1 MENIDNK
8 DILIK
13 PHDLFVDI
21 IEKSYEDKNKNTS
34 NNAIKNMK
42 FTIPQGEFCCLVGPS
57 GCGKTTLLNLLS
69 GLDKNVDGII
79 KYKDGTIPNEWPI
92 GYMFQEPRLMPW
104 LTVKQNVSI
113 VTKQTPKEINLS
125 EKLIDEMGL
134 NKYMNAFPSQLS
146 GGMQRRVA
154 LARAFVNKPKILLLD
169 EPFISL
175 DLTVANLLRK
185 MLIKLWED
193 QKTTIIFVT
202 HDLREA
208 IYLSDRILFLSKG
221 PSKVIHDFKINIK
234 RPREIDN
241 KEIEIIRT
249 RLIKNHPEILSGKI

>member
-1 MENIDNK
+1 MEDQLNNK
-8 DILIK
+8 LIKK

-21 IEKSYEDKNKNTS
+21 IAKSYEDKNQNTF

-42 FTIPQGEFCCLVGPS
+42 FVIPQGELCCLVGPS

-69 GLDKNVDGII
+69 GLDNKVEGVI
-79 KYKDGTIPNEWPI
+79 KYQDGTIPNDWPI

-113 VTKQTPKEINLS
+113 VTNQTSEEITHS
-125 EKLIDEMGL
+125 EKLINEMGL
-134 NKYMNAFPSQLS
+134 IKYMNAFPSQLS

-154 LARAFVNKPKILLLD
+154 IARAFVNKPKILLLD

-175 DLTVANLLRK
+175 DLTVANLLRQ
-185 MLIKLWED
+185 MLIKLWEN
-193 QKTTIIFVT
+193 QKNTIIFVT

-208 IYLSDRILFLSKG
+208 MYLSDRILFLSKG
-221 PSKVIHDFKINIK
+221 PSKVIHDFKISMK
-234 RPREIDN
+234 RPRKTEDDQMEN
-241 KEIEIIRT
+241 LRIE
-249 RLIKNHPEILSGKI
+249 LIKKHPEILSGKI

>member
-1 MENIDNK
+1 MENNIIK
-8 DILIK
+8 K
-13 PHDLFVDI
+13 PHDLFVNI
-21 IEKSYEDKNKNTS
+21 ISKGYEDKNQNTY
-34 NNAIKNMK
+34 NNAIKDME
-42 FTIPQGEFCCLVGPS
+42 FIVPQGQFCCLVGPS

-69 GLDKNVDGII
+69 GLDTKLEGSIR
-79 KYKDGTIPNEWPI
+79 YQDGTLPNEWPI

-113 VTKQTPKEINLS
+113 VTKQTTEEISHS
-125 EKLIDEMGL
+125 EELINEMGL
-134 NKYMNAFPSQLS
+134 IKYMNSFPSQLS

-154 LARAFVNKPKILLLD
+154 IARAFVNKPKILLLD

-185 MLIKLWED
+185 MLIKLWEN

-208 IYLSDRILFLSKG
+208 IYLGDRILFLSKG
-221 PSKVIHDFKINIK
+221 PSQVIHDLKIDMK
-234 RPREIDN
+234 RPRKTEDDQME
-241 KEIEIIRT
+241 KIRT
-249 RLIKNHPEILSGKI
+249 ELIITYPEILSGKI

>member
-1 MENIDNK
+1 METNLNK
-8 DILIK
+8 NVIKK

-21 IEKSYEDKNKNTS
+21 ITKSYEDKNQNTY

-42 FTIPQGEFCCLVGPS
+42 FVIPQGELCCLVGPS

-69 GLDKNVDGII
+69 GLDNKVEGVI
-79 KYKDGTIPNEWPI
+79 KYQDGTIPNDWPI

-113 VTKQTPKEINLS
+113 VTNQTSEEIAHS
-125 EKLIDEMGL
+125 EKLINEMGL
-134 NKYMNAFPSQLS
+134 IKYMNTFPSQLS

-154 LARAFVNKPKILLLD
+154 IARAFVNKPKILLLD

-175 DLTVANLLRK
+175 DLTVANLLRQ
-185 MLIKLWED
+185 MLIKLWEN
-193 QKTTIIFVT
+193 QKNTIIFVT

-208 IYLSDRILFLSKG
+208 MYLSDRILFLSKG
-221 PSKVIHDFKINIK
+221 PSKVIHDIKINMK
-234 RPREIDN
+234 RPRKTEDDQMEN
-241 KEIEIIRT
+241 LRIE
-249 RLIKNHPEILSGKI
+249 LIKKHPEILSGKI

>member
-1 MENIDNK
+1 MENNIIK
-8 DILIK
+8 K
-13 PHDLFVDI
+13 PHDLFVNI
-21 IEKSYEDKNKNTS
+21 ISKGYEDKNQNTY
-34 NNAIKNMK
+34 NNAIKDME
-42 FTIPQGEFCCLVGPS
+42 FIVPQGQFCCLVGPS

-69 GLDKNVDGII
+69 GLDTKLEGSIR
-79 KYKDGTIPNEWPI
+79 YQDGTLPNEWPI

-113 VTKQTPKEINLS
+113 VTNQTSEELSHSEELIN
-125 EKLIDEMGL
+125 EMEL
-134 NKYMNAFPSQLS
+134 TKYMNSFPSQLS

-154 LARAFVNKPKILLLD
+154 IARAFVNKPKILLLD

-185 MLIKLWED
+185 MLIKLWEN

-208 IYLSDRILFLSKG
+208 IYLGDRILFLSKG
-221 PSKVIHDFKINIK
+221 PSQVIHDLKIDMK
-234 RPREIDN
+234 RPRKTEDN
-241 KEIEIIRT
+241 QMEKIRT
-249 RLIKNHPEILSGKI
+249 ELIITYAEILSGKI

>member
-1 MENIDNK
+1 MENNIIK
-8 DILIK
+8 K
-13 PHDLFVDI
+13 PHDLFVNI
-21 IEKSYEDKNKNTS
+21 ISKGYEDKNQNTY
-34 NNAIKNMK
+34 NNAIKDME
-42 FTIPQGEFCCLVGPS
+42 FIVPQGQFCCLVGPS

-69 GLDKNVDGII
+69 GLDTKLEGSIR
-79 KYKDGTIPNEWPI
+79 YQDGTLPNEWPI

-113 VTKQTPKEINLS
+113 VTNQTSEELSHSEELIN
-125 EKLIDEMGL
+125 EMGL
-134 NKYMNAFPSQLS
+134 TKYMNSFPSQLS

-154 LARAFVNKPKILLLD
+154 IARAFVNKPKILLLD

-185 MLIKLWED
+185 MLIKLWEN

-208 IYLSDRILFLSKG
+208 IYLGDRILFLSKG
-221 PSKVIHDFKINIK
+221 PSQVIHDLKIDMK
-234 RPREIDN
+234 RPRKAEDAQME
-241 KEIEIIRT
+241 KIRT
-249 RLIKNHPEILSGKI
+249 ELIITYPEILSGKI

>member
-1 MENIDNK
+1 MENNIIK
-8 DILIK
+8 K
-13 PHDLFVDI
+13 PHDLFVNI
-21 IEKSYEDKNKNTS
+21 ISKGYEDKNQNTY
-34 NNAIKNMK
+34 NNAIKDME
-42 FTIPQGEFCCLVGPS
+42 FIVSQGQFCCLVGPS

-69 GLDKNVDGII
+69 GLDTKLEGSIR
-79 KYKDGTIPNEWPI
+79 YQDGTLPNEWPI

-113 VTKQTPKEINLS
+113 VTNQTSEELSHSEELIN
-125 EKLIDEMGL
+125 EMGL
-134 NKYMNAFPSQLS
+134 TKYMNSFPSQLS

-154 LARAFVNKPKILLLD
+154 IARAFVNKPKILLLD

-185 MLIKLWED
+185 MLIKLWEN

-208 IYLSDRILFLSKG
+208 IYLGDRILFLSKG
-221 PSKVIHDFKINIK
+221 PSQVIHDLKIDMK
-234 RPREIDN
+234 RPRKTEDDQME
-241 KEIEIIRT
+241 KIRT
-249 RLIKNHPEILSGKI
+249 ELIITYPEILSGKI

>member
-1 MENIDNK
+1 METNLNK
-8 DILIK
+8 NVIKK

-21 IEKSYEDKNKNTS
+21 ITKSYEDKNQNTY

-42 FTIPQGEFCCLVGPS
+42 FVIPQGELCCLVGPS

-69 GLDKNVDGII
+69 GLDNKVEGVI
-79 KYKDGTIPNEWPI
+79 KYQDGTIPNDWPI

-113 VTKQTPKEINLS
+113 VTNQTSEEIAHS
-125 EKLIDEMGL
+125 EKLINEMGL
-134 NKYMNAFPSQLS
+134 IKYMNAFPSQLS

-154 LARAFVNKPKILLLD
+154 IARAFVNKPKILLLD

-175 DLTVANLLRK
+175 DLTVANLLRQ
-185 MLIKLWED
+185 MLIKLWEN
-193 QKTTIIFVT
+193 QKNTIIFVT

-208 IYLSDRILFLSKG
+208 MYLSDRILFLSKG
-221 PSKVIHDFKINIK
+221 PSKVIYDFKINMK
-234 RPREIDN
+234 RPRKTEDDQMEN
-241 KEIEIIRT
+241 LRIE
-249 RLIKNHPEILSGKI
+249 LIKKHPEILSGKI

>member
-1 MENIDNK
+1 MENNIIK
-8 DILIK
+8 K
-13 PHDLFVDI
+13 PHDLFVNI
-21 IEKSYEDKNKNTS
+21 ISKGYEDKNQNTY
-34 NNAIKNMK
+34 NNAIKDME
-42 FTIPQGEFCCLVGPS
+42 FIVPQGQFCCLVGPS

-69 GLDKNVDGII
+69 GLDTKLEGSI
-79 KYKDGTIPNEWPI
+79 KYQDGTSPNEWPI

-113 VTKQTPKEINLS
+113 VTNQTSEELSHSEELIN
-125 EKLIDEMGL
+125 EMGL
-134 NKYMNAFPSQLS
+134 TKYMNSFPSQLS

-154 LARAFVNKPKILLLD
+154 IARAFVNKPKILLLD

-185 MLIKLWED
+185 MLIKLWEN

-208 IYLSDRILFLSKG
+208 IYLGDRILFLSKG
-221 PSKVIHDFKINIK
+221 PSQVIHDLKIDMK
-234 RPREIDN
+234 RPRKTEDDQME
-241 KEIEIIRT
+241 KIRT
-249 RLIKNHPEILSGKI
+249 ELIITYPEILSGKI

>member
-1 MENIDNK
+1 METNLNK
-8 DILIK
+8 NVIKK

-21 IEKSYEDKNKNTS
+21 ITKSYEDKNQNTY

-42 FTIPQGEFCCLVGPS
+42 FVIPQGELCCLVGPS

-69 GLDKNVDGII
+69 GLDNKVEGVI
-79 KYKDGTIPNEWPI
+79 KYQDGTIPNDWPI

-113 VTKQTPKEINLS
+113 VTNQTSEEIAHS
-125 EKLIDEMGL
+125 EKLINEMGL
-134 NKYMNAFPSQLS
+134 IKYMNAFPSQLS

-154 LARAFVNKPKILLLD
+154 IARAFVNKPKILLLD

-175 DLTVANLLRK
+175 DLTVANLLRQ
-185 MLIKLWED
+185 MLIKLWEN
-193 QKTTIIFVT
+193 QKNTIIFVT

-208 IYLSDRILFLSKG
+208 MYLSDRILFLSKG
-221 PSKVIHDFKINIK
+221 SFCMNFSCADILGVVTGLTDFLPNI
-234 RPREIDN
+234 PNPFFAIPN
-241 KEIEIIRT
+241 ILNPII
-249 RLIKNHPEILSGKI
+249 

>member
-21 IEKSYEDKNKNTS
+21 IEKSYEDKNQDTF

-79 KYKDGTIPNEWPI
+79 KYKDGTMPNEWPI

-113 VTKQTPKEINLS
+113 VTKQTTKEINLS
-125 EKLIDEMGL
+125 EKLINEMDL

-154 LARAFVNKPKILLLD
+154 IARAFVNKPKILLLD

-175 DLTVANLLRK
+175 DLTVANLLRQ
-185 MLIKLWED
+185 MLIKLWEN
-193 QKTTIIFVT
+193 QKNTIIFVT

-221 PSKVIHDFKINIK
+221 PSKVILDFKINMK
-234 RPREIDN
+234 RPRKTEDDQMEN
-241 KEIEIIRT
+241 LRIE
-249 RLIKNHPEILSGKI
+249 LIKKHPEILSGKI

>member
-1 MENIDNK
+1 METNLNK
-8 DILIK
+8 KVIKK

-21 IEKSYEDKNKNTS
+21 ITKSYEDKNQNTF

-42 FTIPQGEFCCLVGPS
+42 FVIPQGELCCLVGPS

-69 GLDKNVDGII
+69 GLDTKVEGVI
-79 KYKDGTIPNEWPI
+79 KYQDGTIPNDWPI

-113 VTKQTPKEINLS
+113 VTNQTSEEIAHS
-125 EKLIDEMGL
+125 EKLINEMGL
-134 NKYMNAFPSQLS
+134 IKYMNAFPSQLS

-154 LARAFVNKPKILLLD
+154 IARAFVNKPKILLLD

-175 DLTVANLLRK
+175 DLTVANLLRQ
-185 MLIKLWED
+185 MLIKLWEN
-193 QKTTIIFVT
+193 QKNTIIFVT

-208 IYLSDRILFLSKG
+208 MYLSDRILFLSKG
-221 PSKVIHDFKINIK
+221 PSKVIHDFKINMK
-234 RPREIDN
+234 RPRKTEYN
-241 KEIEIIRT
+241 QMENLRIE
-249 RLIKNHPEILSGKI
+249 LIKKHPEILSGKI

>member
-1 MENIDNK
+1 MENNIIK
-8 DILIK
+8 K
-13 PHDLFVDI
+13 PHDLFVNI
-21 IEKSYEDKNKNTS
+21 ISKGYEDKNQNTY
-34 NNAIKNMK
+34 NNAIKGME
-42 FTIPQGEFCCLVGPS
+42 FIVPQGQFCCLVGPS

-69 GLDKNVDGII
+69 GLDTKLEGSIR
-79 KYKDGTIPNEWPI
+79 YQDGTLPNEWPI

-113 VTKQTPKEINLS
+113 VTNQTSEGLSHSEELIN
-125 EKLIDEMGL
+125 EMGL
-134 NKYMNAFPSQLS
+134 TKYMNSFPSQLS

-154 LARAFVNKPKILLLD
+154 IARAFVNKPKILLLD

-185 MLIKLWED
+185 MLIKLWEN

-208 IYLSDRILFLSKG
+208 IYLGDRILFLSKG
-221 PSKVIHDFKINIK
+221 PSQVIHDLKIDMK
-234 RPREIDN
+234 RPRKTEDDQME
-241 KEIEIIRT
+241 KIRT
-249 RLIKNHPEILSGKI
+249 ELIITYPEILSGKI